1 MIRLCSSR
9 AITQPVRRGF
19 GEKVVSQA
27 RYSRRGQV
35 VRPKLDGAEMVI
47 ALLIRK
53 GCANPKRRSNAIAPA
68 FIRRFVEQIEFVRVS
83 VDSANVLQVD

>member
-1 MIRLCSSR
+1 
-9 AITQPVRRGF
+9 
-19 GEKVVSQA
+19 
-27 RYSRRGQV
+27 
-35 VRPKLDGAEMVI
+35 MVI